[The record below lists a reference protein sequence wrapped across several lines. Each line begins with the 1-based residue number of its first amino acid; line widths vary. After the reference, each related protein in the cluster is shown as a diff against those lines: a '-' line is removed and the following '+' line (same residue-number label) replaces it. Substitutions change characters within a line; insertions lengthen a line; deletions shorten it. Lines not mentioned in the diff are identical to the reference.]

1 MRVRIEFSRSRIFAS
16 GENPVPRAHHVVAAL
31 RNNFTRADRPT
42 GCFRVATECLGR
54 LLTTGL
60 GPERRS

>member
-1 MRVRIEFSRSRIFAS
+1 MRVRIEFSRSRVCAS

-31 RNNFTRADRPT
+31 RNNVNRADRPT
-42 GCFRVATECLGR
+42 GDFGVTTECLGR
-54 LLTTGL
+54 LQTTGL